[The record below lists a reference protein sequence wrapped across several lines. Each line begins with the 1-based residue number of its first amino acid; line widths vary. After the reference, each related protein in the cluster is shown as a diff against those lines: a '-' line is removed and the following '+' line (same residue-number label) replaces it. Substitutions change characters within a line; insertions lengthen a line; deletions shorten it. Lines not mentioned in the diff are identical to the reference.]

1 MEKVNGN
8 SCALIYLQLRCF
20 VFLSTGNTKVNYILP
35 DAYKPP
41 PLRQINGGIS
51 FNNIRSDL
59 LISDFLLL
67 LFGSDF
73 TTVILSI
80 RYLIESLLFYLTF
93 EIGQ

>member
-1 MEKVNGN
+1 MF
-8 SCALIYLQLRCF
+8 C
-20 VFLSTGNTKVNYILP
+20 VFSTGNAKVNYILL

-41 PLRQINGGIS
+41 PLGQIDGGIS

-73 TTVILSI
+73 TKVILNI
-80 RYLIESLLFYLTF
+80 RYLNESLLFYLTF